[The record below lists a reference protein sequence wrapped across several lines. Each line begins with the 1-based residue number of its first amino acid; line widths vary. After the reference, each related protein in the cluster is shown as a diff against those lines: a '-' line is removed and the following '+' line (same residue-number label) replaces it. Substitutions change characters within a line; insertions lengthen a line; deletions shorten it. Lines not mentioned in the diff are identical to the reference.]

1 MRNHVQYSEILNT
14 VNKAGLKSVLL
25 QGTVNVEYDSF
36 CKCYLL
42 NFDTGN
48 LTIPRSPRE
57 TLEVV
62 RPFLLLQV
70 FVYPGKLMTIEL
82 ATTDSDGMK
91 RRLIF
96 TQGKQVI
103 RNAMHARIPHSIIM
117 RNAWVNL
124 SLDMSS
130 IFTMCFPTHSFRS
143 LDSIFISGTLKLRK
157 IVSLMLPADELLPSI
172 SEVPKFPISTQEL
185 DSASFPQARPIYYSN
200 SPAKVNKKYY
210 YKPRASPFK
219 QELESMKDL
228 KAFKKDYIKSINLGA
243 RLLFRSPQRQESIDK
258 EMKRKITHNHSRN
271 MNRHEED
278 SIEESIEA
286 EKSSW
291 ADMLTPSPQKN
302 IENSPDYYLS
312 KLSQICQVRH
322 FTPPF
327 VNLKDNITYNP
338 VEKYYDGFQ

>member
-14 VNKAGLKSVLL
+14 VNKTGLKSVLL
-25 QGTVNVEYDSF
+25 QGKVNVEYDSF

-42 NFDTGN
+42 NFDTGS

-62 RPFLLLQV
+62 RPFLLLQI

-117 RNAWVNL
+117 RNTWVNL

-130 IFTMCFPTHSFRS
+130 IFTMCFPAHSFRS

-157 IVSLMLPADELLPSI
+157 IVSLMLPADQLLPSI
-172 SEVPKFPISTQEL
+172 SEIPKFPITTQEL
-185 DSASFPQARPIYYSN
+185 DSTSFPQTRPMYYSN

-219 QELESMKDL
+219 QELESLKDL
-228 KAFKKDYIKSINLGA
+228 KTFKKEYIKSINLGA

-271 MNRHEED
+271 MKRHEED

-291 ADMLTPSPQKN
+291 ADMLIPSPQKN
-302 IENSPDYYLS
+302 VENSPDYYLS
-312 KLSQICQVRH
+312 RLSQMCQVRH

-327 VNLKDNITYNP
+327 VNSKDNITYNP
-338 VEKYYDGFQ
+338 VERYYDGFQ